1 MAIECGVITG
11 IFALFAFVFF
21 KYKHKQWAYATFP
34 LAVLPLT
41 DFVLELVVIKAMHIQ
56 VTAFGGILTLVIA
69 VAAAAA
75 WIGAVSNGLKSKKTR
90 LTYISISNAFNI
102 LLAAI
107 LISDILS
114 RAGNLDAQ
122 IIVK

>member
-11 IFALFAFVFF
+11 VFILFAFVFF

-41 DFVLELVVIKAMHIQ
+41 DFVLELVVIKAMKID

-69 VAAAAA
+69 VAAASA
-75 WIGAVSNGLKSKKTR
+75 WIGAASNGLKNKRTKA
-90 LTYISISNAFNI
+90 TYIGITNVFN
-102 LLAAI
+102 LVLAAI
-107 LISDILS
+107 LISDMLC
-114 RAGNLDAQ
+114 RAGSFDAH
-122 IIVK
+122 IVVK